1 MSLERQ
7 PQSRTRFGVEHQ
19 VNGDLVKTRTESPD
33 APHTVQEFVDRAR
46 ILFPRLLGPLN
57 RCPLGQ
63 LQGLKRHTNTDCCS
77 THRL

>member
-33 APHTVQEFVDRAR
+33 APHTVQEFVDRASM
-46 ILFPRLLGPLN
+46 LFPRLLGLLHS
-57 RCPLGQ
+57 RALGQ
-63 LQGLKRHTNTDCCS
+63 LL
-77 THRL
+77 